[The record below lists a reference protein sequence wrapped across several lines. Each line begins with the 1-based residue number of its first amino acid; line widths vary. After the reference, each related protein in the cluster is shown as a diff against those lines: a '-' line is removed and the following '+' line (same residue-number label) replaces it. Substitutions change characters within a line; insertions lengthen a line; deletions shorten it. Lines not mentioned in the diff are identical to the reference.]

1 MSDYEKNDM
10 PAEDDISVDNSV
22 VDAEDANANANANA
36 NVDGERQSKYHIS
49 QIMLIIRLIICGYIL
64 YIVTELVEGYMSGDG
79 LPLPALI
86 IVSLIF
92 GLCGILVGIKS
103 IIALVKGEFI
113 GGKADM

>member
-10 PAEDDISVDNSV
+10 PTEDDISVDNNV
-22 VDAEDANANANANA
+22 VEAEDG
-36 NVDGERQSKYHIS
+36 NVDGKRQSKYHIS

-64 YIVTELVEGYMSGDG
+64 YIVKELVEGYMSGDG

-92 GLCGILVGIKS
+92 GLCGILVGLKS
-103 IIALVKGEFI
+103 LIALVKGEFI
-113 GGKADM
+113 GGKADV

>member
-10 PAEDDISVDNSV
+10 PAEDDISVENSV
-22 VDAEDANANANANA
+22 VDAEDANANANA

-64 YIVTELVEGYMSGDG
+64 YIVKELVEGYMSGDG

>member
-22 VDAEDANANANANA
+22 VDAEDANAN
-36 NVDGERQSKYHIS
+36 VDGDRQSKYHIS
-49 QIMLIIRLIICGYIL
+49 QIMLIIRLILCVYIL
-64 YIVTELVEGYMSGDG
+64 CIVKELVEGYMSGDG

>member
-22 VDAEDANANANANA
+22 VDAEDANANA

-64 YIVTELVEGYMSGDG
+64 YIVKELVEGYMSGDG

-92 GLCGILVGIKS
+92 GICGILVGIKS
-103 IIALVKGEFI
+103 IIALIKGEFI